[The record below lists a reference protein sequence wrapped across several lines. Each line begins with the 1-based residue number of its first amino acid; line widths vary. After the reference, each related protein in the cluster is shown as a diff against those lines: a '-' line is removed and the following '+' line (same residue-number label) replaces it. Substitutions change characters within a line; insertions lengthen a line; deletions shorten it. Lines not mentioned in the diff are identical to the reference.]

1 MAKDFEVSAV
11 IPASPQD
18 VYDAWLTSDAHTRMT
33 GGAARVSSEVGGTF
47 EAWDGY
53 IEGKNL
59 ELGPGLRIVQ
69 AWRTTQFESKEPDS
83 QIEVL
88 FEPEGEGTLVKL
100 RHTKLPAH
108 GATYEQ
114 GWIDHYFEPM
124 KRYFGS

>member
-11 IPASPQD
+11 FSASPQE
-18 VYDAWLTSDAHTRMT
+18 VYDAWLSSDAHTEMT
-33 GGAARVSSEVGGTF
+33 GGDAEVSSEVGGTF

-53 IEGKNL
+53 IEGTNL
-59 ELGPGLRIVQ
+59 EIGPGLRIVQ
-69 AWRTTQFESKEPDS
+69 AWRTTQFEPEEGDS

-88 FEPEGEGTLVKL
+88 FEPEGDGTRVTL

-114 GWIDHYFEPM
+114 GWKDHYFKPM
-124 KRYFGS
+124 KKYFEG